1 MGYQPN
7 FDPEQDY
14 PSNRKPMS
22 FLQFLLPKDRKFFPL
37 FEQAT
42 SNLVKTSKL
51 LVELVNV
58 EPEKR
63 KELVKEI
70 EHQEHQGDN
79 LTHLIFNELSR
90 NFITPFDRED
100 IHALAS
106 AIDDVLDFI
115 HGSAKRI
122 DLYKIKELPEPIVML
137 ADVILKGAIELN
149 VAVRNL
155 EDMKQIM
162 LIKESCVKINSLEN
176 HADDVFN
183 MGIAKLFEEEKDAI
197 QIIKIKEVLQSLET
211 ATDKCEDAANVI
223 QTILVKYA

>member
-1 MGYQPN
+1 MGYKTN

-14 PSNRKPMS
+14 TPKRTMS

-37 FEQAT
+37 FEQST
-42 SNLVKTSKL
+42 NNLVKASKV
-51 LVELVNV
+51 LVELVNTT
-58 EPEKR
+58 PDKR
-63 KELVKEI
+63 KEMIREI
-70 EHQEHQGDN
+70 EHLEHQGDN
-79 LTHLIFNELSR
+79 ITHMIFNELSR

-122 DLYKIKELPEPIVML
+122 ELYKVTELSESITLL
-137 ADVILKGAIELN
+137 ADCILKGSIELN
-149 VAVRNL
+149 IAVKNL
-155 EDMKQIM
+155 ENMKQIM
-162 LIKESCVKINSLEN
+162 IIKESCVKINSLEN

-183 MGIAKLFEEEKDAI
+183 SGIARLFEEEKDPI
-197 QIIKIKEVLQSLET
+197 KIIKIKEILSALET
-211 ATDKCEDAANVI
+211 ATDKCEDAANTI